1 MIPWYKPHFWGK
13 EKAYVAQALDS
24 TWISGGEFVDRL
36 ESSMADILKAC
47 HVITTSNGTTSL
59 MLSYLCLGIGPGD
72 EVIIPGFTFA
82 APANMVL
89 ALGATPVF
97 ADVDPD
103 TWLLCPKSVEQK
115 ITPKTKAIVP
125 VHIYGNVCDM
135 DAIMAIAKKHNL
147 FVIED
152 VAEAA
157 FSTYKNRQAGTFGDF
172 GSFSF
177 QATKTITTGEGGAV
191 CTNSEH
197 LGDVARLIRNH
208 GMRPE
213 RRYFH
218 EVVGHNFRLTNL
230 QAALGCAQIEHV
242 DDIIANKKRVFA
254 RYQKNCLNIAGITLQ
269 KITSGCVPV
278 MWAIA
283 IKVDAGLLKIGR
295 DKLMDELKKKGIET
309 RPGFIPFSDMPAYK
323 AQSLPVTNDISYNV
337 LSLPSYTMISDAE
350 IDHVCLTIRDI
361 LSQQTAQHNAV

>member
-1 MIPWYKPHFWGK
+1 MIPWYKPHFWGR
-13 EKAYVAQALDS
+13 EKYYMIQALES
-24 TWISGGEFVDRL
+24 TWISGGEFLDRM
-36 ESSMADILKAC
+36 ESAMAHILQVP

-59 MLSYLCLGIGPGD
+59 MLSYLCLDIGPGD

-82 APANMVL
+82 APANMAIAV
-89 ALGATPVF
+89 GATPVF
-97 ADVDPD
+97 ADIDPR

-135 DAIMAIAKKHNL
+135 DEIMRIAKEHNL

-157 FSTYKNRQAGTFGDF
+157 FSTYNGKQAGTFGDF

-191 CTNSEH
+191 CTGSDE
-197 LGDVARLIRNH
+197 LQDRARLIRSH
-208 GMRPE
+208 GMRPA

-230 QAALGCAQIEHV
+230 QAALGCAQLDHI
-242 DDIIANKKRVFA
+242 DDIVANKKRVFS
-254 RYQKNCLNIAGITLQ
+254 RYQKNLSSIPRIQIQAITP
-269 KITSGCVPV
+269 GCDPV

-283 IKVDAGLLKIGR
+283 IKVSELISRDQLMESLK
-295 DKLMDELKKKGIET
+295 EQGIET
-309 RPGFIPFSDMPAYK
+309 RPGFCAFSDMPVYHADY
-323 AQSLPVTNDISYNV
+323 LPVTKDVADNV
-337 LSLPSYTMISDAE
+337 LSLPSYTMISDE
-350 IDHVCLTIRDI
+350 DIDHICGI
-361 LSQQTAQHNAV
+361 LSDALASQALRQHAV